1 MIDCLREPVSLT
13 ILEMLDAL
21 EAGIVNERMS
31 RPKKASVPSTDSISP
46 ESLESQ
52 IEKCGLSAAELG
64 AIFGVEP
71 ETVREWLGG
80 RSGIPHWVQPALQ
93 IYELLGL
100 GARRKILT
108 RPKPVPLPA
117 PSPRTGAPVKTH
129 PFSRL
134 QDL

>member
-1 MIDCLREPVSLT
+1 MT
-13 ILEMLDAL
+13 ILELLDTL

-31 RPKKASVPSTDSISP
+31 RPKKASVPIADSISP

-52 IEKCGLSAAELG
+52 IEKCGLSATEFG
-64 AIFGVEP
+64 SIFGVEP
-71 ETVREWLGG
+71 ESVREWLAG
-80 RSGIPHWVQPALQ
+80 RNGIPHWVQPALQ

-108 RPKPVPLPA
+108 RPKPVPLPS
-117 PSPRTGAPVKTH
+117 PPPRTEAPLKPH